1 MRHRVQDLPII
12 WQPQPG
18 SQRLFL
24 SCPVFEVLYAG
35 TRGPGKTDA
44 LLMDF
49 LQHVGV
55 GYGAEWK
62 GILFRAQQKDLHD
75 VIGKSQ
81 KWFPRIQPG
90 ARFKQSALEWRF
102 PDGERL
108 LFRHL
113 RTPGDYQAYH
123 GHAYPWIGFEELTQ
137 WPDDIVYKLMMSC
150 CRSTIK
156 DMPRKFRATTNPYG
170 KGHNWVKAR
179 FQLPAMAH
187 QVIRAEGQPPR
198 TAILGRLDEN
208 RIMLRAEP
216 GYIDRIR
223 EAARNPQEQKAW
235 LEGSWDIV
243 AGGMVDDLW
252 DERVHVV
259 DPFSIP
265 PSWTLTRAFDWGSSR
280 PFSVGWYAESDGST
294 IETDRGPRSTVRGDL
309 FRINEWYGCCG
320 QANTGLRML
329 ARDIAA
335 GIIRRELDWGIHGR
349 VEPGPADAS
358 IFDVENGI
366 SIADDMAAEV
376 RIDGAL
382 YPGIDWDPADKAP
395 GSRKQG
401 WEQLRQRLA
410 NAYRRG
416 HEPREYPGLFIVRG
430 RCPHFLRTVP
440 TLPRDDQDLDDVD
453 TDAEDHIADEV
464 RYRLRWWPRARAGV
478 W

>member
-90 ARFKQSALEWRF
+90 ARFKQSALAWRF
-102 PDGERL
+102 PEGERL

-156 DMPRKFRATTNPYG
+156 DMPRKFRATTNP
-170 KGHNWVKAR
+170 
-179 FQLPAMAH
+179 
-187 QVIRAEGQPPR
+187 
-198 TAILGRLDEN
+198 
-208 RIMLRAEP
+208 
-216 GYIDRIR
+216 
-223 EAARNPQEQKAW
+223 
-235 LEGSWDIV
+235 
-243 AGGMVDDLW
+243 LW
-252 DERVHVV
+252 
-259 DPFSIP
+259 
-265 PSWTLTRAFDWGSSR
+265 
-280 PFSVGWYAESDGST
+280 
-294 IETDRGPRSTVRGDL
+294 
-309 FRINEWYGCCG
+309 
-320 QANTGLRML
+320 Q
-329 ARDIAA
+329 
-335 GIIRRELDWGIHGR
+335 
-349 VEPGPADAS
+349 
-358 IFDVENGI
+358 
-366 SIADDMAAEV
+366 
-376 RIDGAL
+376 GA
-382 YPGIDWDPADKAP
+382 
-395 GSRKQG
+395 
-401 WEQLRQRLA
+401 
-410 NAYRRG
+410 
-416 HEPREYPGLFIVRG
+416 
-430 RCPHFLRTVP
+430 
-440 TLPRDDQDLDDVD
+440 
-453 TDAEDHIADEV
+453 
-464 RYRLRWWPRARAGV
+464 
-478 W
+478 

>member
-1 MRHRVQDLPII
+1 MRPPI
-12 WQPQPG
+12 
-18 SQRLFL
+18 
-24 SCPVFEVLYAG
+24 
-35 TRGPGKTDA
+35 
-44 LLMDF
+44 
-49 LQHVGV
+49 
-55 GYGAEWK
+55 
-62 GILFRAQQKDLHD
+62 
-75 VIGKSQ
+75 
-81 KWFPRIQPG
+81 
-90 ARFKQSALEWRF
+90 
-102 PDGERL
+102 
-108 LFRHL
+108 
-113 RTPGDYQAYH
+113 
-123 GHAYPWIGFEELTQ
+123 
-137 WPDDIVYKLMMSC
+137 
-150 CRSTIK
+150 
-156 DMPRKFRATTNPYG
+156 PYG

-223 EAARNPQEQKAW
+223 EAARNLQEQKAW
-235 LEGSWDIV
+235 LEGAWDIV

-259 DPFSIP
+259 DPFSISTQLGVCPVPLTGDHPGRSASAGMPSLMVP
-265 PSWTLTRAFDWGSSR
+265 PSR
-280 PFSVGWYAESDGST
+280 PIGA
-294 IETDRGPRSTVRGDL
+294 RGPRFEAISSASTSGTV
-309 FRINEWYGCCG
+309 
-320 QANTGLRML
+320 
-329 ARDIAA
+329 AA
-335 GIIRRELDWGIHGR
+335 GRPIPVCACSPATLLPASSDANSIGGSIAR